1 MIFPSSRSR
10 SFTRSF
16 YLIEP
21 SRRASY
27 HTRVRRA
34 LLALVALLLG
44 ATAASAAP
52 AAPGFRVKQLEGN
65 RTFDSRD
72 MIGKKVVVL
81 RFQTSYCK
89 PCVKES
95 AALSRL
101 TERYGSRGVEVL
113 APQRESS
120 RLGHDGGAAGPA
132 RPRGRRSLVTD
143 GAQAERDGGRGHH
156 ERRRPSEHVEPAG
169 IDVAAHDARV
179 AADQHDQHVQ
189 RRG

>member
-1 MIFPSSRSR
+1 
-10 SFTRSF
+10 
-16 YLIEP
+16 LIEP

-113 APQRESS
+113 A
-120 RLGHDGGAAGPA
+120 L
-132 RPRGRRSLVTD
+132 
-143 GAQAERDGGRGHH
+143 
-156 ERRRPSEHVEPAG
+156 
-169 IDVAAHDARV
+169 
-179 AADQHDQHVQ
+179 HVQ
-189 RRG
+189 DTAPDVRRFMRAHKPGYAIALDPKLVVGNRYGAKGTPYTVVIDRKGEIILRHAGEGAIGRLPKVLDDALAGAHP

>member
-1 MIFPSSRSR
+1 MIFPSSCSR

-34 LLALVALLLG
+34 RLALVALLLG
-44 ATAASAAP
+44 ASAASAAP
-52 AAPGFRVKQLEGN
+52 AAPGFRGKQLEGN

-89 PCVKES
+89 PCVF
-95 AALSRL
+95 
-101 TERYGSRGVEVL
+101 
-113 APQRESS
+113 PQ
-120 RLGHDGGAAGPA
+120 PA

-156 ERRRPSEHVEPAG
+156 ERRRPSE
-169 IDVAAHDARV
+169 
-179 AADQHDQHVQ
+179 
-189 RRG
+189 